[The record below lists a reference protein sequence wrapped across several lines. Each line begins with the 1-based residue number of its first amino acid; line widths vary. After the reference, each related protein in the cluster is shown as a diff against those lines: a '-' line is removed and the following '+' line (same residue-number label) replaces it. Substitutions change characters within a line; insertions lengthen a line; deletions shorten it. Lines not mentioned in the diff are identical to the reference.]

1 MANERRLDR
10 NVSQDRERFG
20 RDYLSAS
27 YGSEI
32 PPDNLEELV
41 KAGEPEVESE
51 RGRIVSVASDTS
63 FKAEMEA
70 VRSRR
75 SARAAS
81 LMG

>member
-32 PPDNLEELV
+32 PPDNLEELL
-41 KAGEPEVESE
+41 KNAEPDMEKE
-51 RGRIVSVASDTS
+51 RGRIVRPASSGS
-63 FKAEMEA
+63 FKAQMEA

-75 SARAAS
+75 AQHS
-81 LMG
+81 LDTL